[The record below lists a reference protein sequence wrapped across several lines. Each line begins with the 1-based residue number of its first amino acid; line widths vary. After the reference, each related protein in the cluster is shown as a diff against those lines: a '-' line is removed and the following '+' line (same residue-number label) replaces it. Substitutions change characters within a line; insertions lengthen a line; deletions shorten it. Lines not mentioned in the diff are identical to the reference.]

1 MRDDLAQLRA
11 ALFVEKRMAGDV
23 REVKIAF
30 EVVDG
35 TLAGDLR
42 GLLHREAVKRG
53 TTPEQRL
60 HARRQIGFEP
70 QALLL
75 FVQYPILKRVHVSPF
90 PDRKSTRLNS
100 SH

>member
-23 REVKIAF
+23 REVKIAI
-30 EVVDG
+30 EVGDG
-35 TLAGDLR
+35 TLAGDVR
-42 GLLHREAVKRG
+42 GLLHREAVKG
-53 TTPEQRL
+53 GKAPEQRL

-90 PDRKSTRLNS
+90 PRSEERRVGKEG
-100 SH
+100 